1 MNVDDKKSMQEAV
14 WGITNAT
21 MGGTTEQVIKL
32 GHLGC
37 IAGLVRALEKA
48 DELNNR
54 VVIVALAGISNILTA
69 GDMQDPTNN
78 EFLPLLRE
86 CGGADLLNSDLRHHV
101 NDDVRLKV
109 CYYFPKK
116 KPLTQ
121 QETDVY
127 IGTKI
132 V

>member
-1 MNVDDKKSMQEAV
+1 MQEAV

-109 CYYFPKK
+109 CYYSPKK